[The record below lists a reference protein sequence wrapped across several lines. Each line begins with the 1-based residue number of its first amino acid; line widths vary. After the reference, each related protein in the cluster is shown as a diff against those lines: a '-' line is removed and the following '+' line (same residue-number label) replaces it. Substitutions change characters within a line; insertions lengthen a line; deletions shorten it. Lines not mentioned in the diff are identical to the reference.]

1 MFDAEK
7 IRNMTNL
14 LETMPE
20 YFDDVYLIPEIFT
33 KEAAALLKRAKI
45 PVRGIIHDFQ
55 LDKETWG
62 IPVLRTAQASKN
74 FSERTALI
82 NLVIKPAPFI
92 QKTFDF
98 KVGGGKW
105 TLPALVIADEEVTLI
120 YERVMIKNF
129 QRLYEEDGI
138 SEPTKSLENLTE
150 RFSRGVTTFLD
161 SRSQSFKYLP
171 WNADNYFKP
180 THAFDDATIVIQGPI
195 VYENNYTAETIKF
208 YRSIYPR
215 VPIILSTWRGEAT
228 DSFRRVCEKN
238 SVVIL
243 ENELPEERALGNV
256 NLQLKSSLEGVK
268 FVRENTS
275 AKFVLKTR
283 TDQRINYSGFLAYF
297 KNLLKIFPPK
307 DDRLRERIILLG
319 SQTTIYPFNFHD
331 FLAFGHVEDIFKLY
345 SIPFHGK
352 TGKLDYLRKNKP
364 RVGKIGGLINSSK
377 CCVDYNTVTAQS
389 RKLFNLNKAYNRIWW
404 PETYIMRTFYEKN
417 IAPVDETKL
426 FETHWKFTADYL
438 ILVDFGTL
446 QLDWPKYEWQR
457 YKIKFNYH
465 GQDAFVRWLDMYR
478 NFKIDWV

>member
-45 PVRGIIHDFQ
+45 PVRGIIHDTTSQ
-55 LDKETWG
+55 KETWG

-82 NLVIKPAPFI
+82 NLVIKPAAVI
-92 QKTFDF
+92 RKTFDF
-98 KVGGGKW
+98 KVGGGTW
-105 TLPALVIADEEVTLI
+105 TLPALVMTNDDVLAIYDRLTILRIAQQYQEDNMPNPREPEFLV
-120 YERVMIKNF
+120 ERI
-129 QRLYEEDGI
+129 
-138 SEPTKSLENLTE
+138 
-150 RFSRGVTTFLD
+150 SRGLTTFLD
-161 SRSQSFKYLP
+161 LRFQKFKYQFF
-171 WNADNYFKP
+171 DRRGYFKP
-180 THAFDDATIVIQGPI
+180 THTFDDAAVVIQGSI
-195 VYENNYTAETIKF
+195 AYENNYTAETIKF
-208 YRSIYPR
+208 YRSIYPH

-256 NLQLKSSLEGVK
+256 NLQLKSSLEGVR

-283 TDQRINYSGFLAYF
+283 TDQRINYSGFLVYF
-297 KNLLKIFPPK
+297 KNLLKTFPPK

-377 CCVDYNTVTAQS
+377 CCVDYNTVTEQS
-389 RKLFNLNKAYNRIWW
+389 RKLVNLNKAYNQIWW

-417 IAPVDETKL
+417 IAPVDESKL

-438 ILVDFGTL
+438 ILVDFGTI

-457 YKIKFNYH
+457 YKVKFSYH
-465 GQDAFVRWLDMYR
+465 GQDAFARWLDMYR
-478 NFKIDWV
+478 NFKIEWV